1 MSEHYKQSRNE
12 PCEQIHRWPTSRSKN
27 WTATFLNLA
36 RKDENIMAVVAVG
49 SAVRSSVRSS
59 DLDLVVICREPT
71 RMKTKPP
78 IEIDIRTYAASR
90 VDTLIRGGNDLLG
103 WAVKFGRVLFQR
115 ERFWD
120 TVLES
125 WLDRLPFPSVDVA
138 LQRAGDSFRRLSNLL
153 KLGDVDAAYEQALSY
168 VTHLARAE
176 LLRRRVYPASR
187 PELPKQLRTAGC
199 IRIAEWLER
208 LIDRKAEHSEQ
219 ITELVDS
226 YNQVTT
232 CHGSESWS
240 Q

>member
-1 MSEHYKQSRNE
+1 MSEHHRQSKNE
-12 PCEQIHRWPTSRSKN
+12 PCEQIHRWPTSQSKS

-59 DLDLVVICREPT
+59 DLDLVVICREPA

-78 IEIDIRTYAASR
+78 IEIDIRTYAVGR
-90 VDTLIRGGNDLLG
+90 VDTLIRSGNDLLG

-120 TVLES
+120 AVVES

-138 LQRAGDSFRRLSNLL
+138 LQRAGDSFRRLSKVL

-187 PELPKQLRTAGC
+187 PELPNQLRTAGC
-199 IRIAEWLER
+199 VRIAEWLER
-208 LIDRKAEHSEQ
+208 LIDQPAEHSQQ
-219 ITELVDS
+219 INELVDS
-226 YNQVTT
+226 YNLASYYRNSLAGR
-232 CHGSESWS
+232 C
-240 Q
+240 